1 MFVAYDKHCNIYMD
15 TDNIMFI
22 QINDDEYKEIKD
34 DADKVWKPIKEVISS
49 MKDRQRF
56 EVNDDGS
63 LFYY

>member
-1 MFVAYDKHCNIYMD
+1 MFIAYDKHCNIYMD

-22 QINDDEYKEIKD
+22 QITDDEYKEIQD
-34 DADKVWKPIKEVISS
+34 DEDKVWKPIKEVMSS

-56 EVNDDGS
+56 EINDDGL

>member
-1 MFVAYDKHCNIYMD
+1 MD

-22 QINDDEYKEIKD
+22 QITDDEYKEIQD
-34 DADKVWKPIKEVISS
+34 DEDKVWKPIKEVMSS

-56 EVNDDGS
+56 EINDDGL